1 MLLFAVTEDIEHS
14 VELVKLP
21 ELLRQEDLTILLVR
35 ELSPDLWHEHPD
47 TDSEFLTLVVK
58 TDTSSN
64 NLLSP
69 QGTLFPER
77 DSKWTSPGLKQ
88 NLNVAGGSLQCLW
101 TGEFLPLFDP

>member
-14 VELVKLP
+14 VELAKLP
-21 ELLRQEDLTILLVR
+21 ELLRQEDLTILLVC

-69 QGTLFPER
+69 
-77 DSKWTSPGLKQ
+77 
-88 NLNVAGGSLQCLW
+88 
-101 TGEFLPLFDP
+101 